1 MANDKIISADTHIVE
16 PPDIYASRIDPKLR
30 DEAPVMRKAKTEDG
44 RDYDGWFYN
53 GEQVATVGVAV
64 QTGRRFEDPSTIDWV
79 SPWEEVPQGRVRS
92 A

>member
-53 GEQVATVGVAV
+53 GEQVATVG
-64 QTGRRFEDPSTIDWV
+64 GRGPDRPALRGS
-79 SPWEEVPQGRVRS
+79 QHHRLG
-92 A
+92 